1 MKTATLHSLE
11 IRSLAEKICQHPIWV
26 DLKGKDSVPE
36 TVYHLVVEVDS
47 YFFLFGFSIWVDLK
61 GKDSVPM
68 TVYHWMWRWMQ

>member
-1 MKTATLHSLE
+1 VTLHSLEIRSIVNLLGADLSDFFFLKTATLHSLE

-47 YFFLFGFSIWVDLK
+47 QFFLWI
-61 GKDSVPM
+61 
-68 TVYHWMWRWMQ
+68 